1 MSNMISSVKRLQRRL
16 DRRMSMPSSDPQDGW
31 LRAGANTWTYASAN
45 TFTVDGDITGRYE
58 AGMFIKWTQSSTVK
72 YGCIVSASYSEPS
85 TTVTICG
92 DAIASETISDNFVS
106 RGLRPVGADL
116 GDFDA
121 ANLGSGG
128 ATVGQVLT
136 ADGSGGASWV

>member
-1 MSNMISSVKRLQRRL
+1 MSDVISAVKRLEMRV
-16 DRRMSMPSSDPQDGW
+16 DRRMSMPSGEPQDGW
-31 LRAGANTWTYASAN
+31 SSARADTWTYASAT
-45 TFTVDGDITGRYE
+45 TFTVTGDVTGYYE

-72 YGCIVSASYSEPS
+72 YGCIVSASYSDPA
-85 TTVTICG
+85 TTVTITG
-92 DAIASETISDNFVS
+92 DTIDNDVISDNFVS

-121 ANLGSGG
+121 ANLGSGS